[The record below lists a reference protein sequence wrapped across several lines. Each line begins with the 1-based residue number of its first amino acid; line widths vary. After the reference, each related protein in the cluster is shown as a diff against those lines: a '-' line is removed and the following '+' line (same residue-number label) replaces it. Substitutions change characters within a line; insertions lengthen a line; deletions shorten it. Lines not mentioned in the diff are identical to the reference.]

1 MGIHCSGAGGA
12 DPHVMLQC
20 FLSFLHLAQ
29 RQKGSGVRLKL
40 FPRARGVLKCH
51 GDSEVPLQVA
61 LQQPQ
66 EQAQALLLVFLPHY
80 INF

>member
-1 MGIHCSGAGGA
+1 MDIHCSGAGGA

-29 RQKGSGVRLKL
+29 LQKGSGARLKL
-40 FPRARGVLKCH
+40 FPRARGVLKCR

-61 LQQPQ
+61 LQRPQ
-66 EQAQALLLVFLPHY
+66 EEAQGLSLVFLPHH